1 LTTEQTN
8 EPLGSERGESLS
20 KQWGTLAF
28 FSDLG
33 FVSDYEKVWNMQ
45 RTLVGKRVSNEI
57 PDTVLMVEHDHVLT
71 SGRSAH
77 AENILLKEL
86 PHFEIERGG
95 DVTYHGPGQLV
106 IYPIVSLQAR
116 SLGVRSYVQK
126 LEAVVVDALSSLGIT
141 NSEGKLGPLTGV
153 WISNARKIA
162 SIGVATTHWVTYHGV
177 ALNVNTDLSYFQ
189 KIKPCG
195 FDSSIM
201 TSIAKELSVES
212 VDMNEVKNRITK
224 AFSQEFGF
232 VFESRHFDF

>member
-1 LTTEQTN
+1 
-8 EPLGSERGESLS
+8 
-20 KQWGTLAF
+20 
-28 FSDLG
+28 
-33 FVSDYEKVWNMQ
+33 M
-45 RTLVGKRVSNEI
+45 
-57 PDTVLMVEHDHVLT
+57 
-71 SGRSAH
+71 
-77 AENILLKEL
+77 
-86 PHFEIERGG
+86 
-95 DVTYHGPGQLV
+95 
-106 IYPIVSLQAR
+106 
-116 SLGVRSYVQK
+116 QK

>member
-1 LTTEQTN
+1 MTTEQTN
-8 EPLGSERGESLS
+8 EPLGSDESLS

-33 FVSDYEKVWNMQ
+33 FVSDYEKVWNLQ
-45 RTLVGKRVSNEI
+45 KTLVGKRVDNEI
-57 PDTVLMVEHDHVLT
+57 PDIVLMVEHDHVLT

-106 IYPIVSLQAR
+106 VYPIVSLQAR

-126 LEAVVVDALSSLGIT
+126 LEAVIIDALSSLGIT
-141 NSEGKLGPLTGV
+141 NSEGKLGSLTGV

-177 ALNVNTDLSYFQ
+177 ALNVNTDLTYFQ

-195 FDSSIM
+195 FESSIM
-201 TSIAKELSVES
+201 TSVSKELGVES
-212 VDMNEVKNRITK
+212 VDMNEVKNRVTK
-224 AFSQEFGF
+224 AFSLEFGF
-232 VFESRHFDF
+232 VFESKHFDF